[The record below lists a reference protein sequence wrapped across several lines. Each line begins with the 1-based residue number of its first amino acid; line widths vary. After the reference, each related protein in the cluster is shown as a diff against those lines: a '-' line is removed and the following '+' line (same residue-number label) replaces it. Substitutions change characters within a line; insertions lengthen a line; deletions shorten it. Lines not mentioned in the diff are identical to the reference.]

1 MIHFFSNLISVTHSL
16 YVPKAKSRKLQ
27 ESCESMFEGKKIN
40 ITENRAVLHTALRN
54 RGSKPVFVDGVDV
67 MPDVRAVLDHMKE
80 FCAEV
85 N

>member
-1 MIHFFSNLISVTHSL
+1 MIHFCSNLISVTHSL
-16 YVPKAKSRKLQ
+16 YVPKAKSRKVQ

-67 MPDVRAVLDHMKE
+67 MPDIRAVLDHMKE